1 MEFKP
6 YCVFVKL
13 PPLKEPR
20 TSRLKVQTKKKKASD
35 KSSIRTFS
43 EEELQEIISNS
54 RMLEETYGRFF
65 YLTVENKD
73 IEEAS
78 VSIVDTF
85 ENLEQEEQWVP
96 LDWTQQN

>member
-1 MEFKP
+1 M
-6 YCVFVKL
+6 
-13 PPLKEPR
+13 
-20 TSRLKVQTKKKKASD
+20 Q
-35 KSSIRTFS
+35 
-43 EEELQEIISNS
+43 EEELQEIISTS

-85 ENLEQEEQWVP
+85 ENLEQEERWVP
-96 LDWTQQN
+96 LD

>member
-1 MEFKP
+1 M
-6 YCVFVKL
+6 
-13 PPLKEPR
+13 
-20 TSRLKVQTKKKKASD
+20 Q
-35 KSSIRTFS
+35 

>member
-1 MEFKP
+1 MQE
-6 YCVFVKL
+6 
-13 PPLKEPR
+13 
-20 TSRLKVQTKKKKASD
+20 
-35 KSSIRTFS
+35 
-43 EEELQEIISNS
+43 EEELQEIISTS

>member
-1 MEFKP
+1 M
-6 YCVFVKL
+6 
-13 PPLKEPR
+13 
-20 TSRLKVQTKKKKASD
+20 Q
-35 KSSIRTFS
+35 
-43 EEELQEIISNS
+43 EEELQEIISTS
-54 RMLEETYGRFF
+54 RMLEETYGRFL

-96 LDWTQQN
+96 LDWTRQN

>member
-1 MEFKP
+1 M
-6 YCVFVKL
+6 
-13 PPLKEPR
+13 
-20 TSRLKVQTKKKKASD
+20 Q
-35 KSSIRTFS
+35 

-96 LDWTQQN
+96 LDWTQQS

>member
-1 MEFKP
+1 
-6 YCVFVKL
+6 
-13 PPLKEPR
+13 
-20 TSRLKVQTKKKKASD
+20 
-35 KSSIRTFS
+35 
-43 EEELQEIISNS
+43 
-54 RMLEETYGRFF
+54 MLEETYGRFF
-65 YLTVENKD
+65 DLTIENKD

>member
-1 MEFKP
+1 M
-6 YCVFVKL
+6 
-13 PPLKEPR
+13 
-20 TSRLKVQTKKKKASD
+20 Q
-35 KSSIRTFS
+35 

-65 YLTVENKD
+65 DLTIENKD
-73 IEEAS
+73 IEEAY

>member
-1 MEFKP
+1 MQE
-6 YCVFVKL
+6 
-13 PPLKEPR
+13 
-20 TSRLKVQTKKKKASD
+20 
-35 KSSIRTFS
+35 
-43 EEELQEIISNS
+43 EEELQEIISTS

-65 YLTVENKD
+65 YPTVENKD

-85 ENLEQEEQWVP
+85 ENLEQEEQWIP